1 MKDQKENIINKDEL
15 ISRILKTVP
24 EESKLVRKVIGQ
36 MKNAR
41 KKTRVRLNINEKQLR
56 AHLGEAIKK

>member
-15 ISRILKTVP
+15 IARILKSIP

-56 AHLGEAIKK
+56 VHLGETIKK